1 MSRIKTH
8 VALKVA
14 DVNRSV
20 AFYQTLFERQPVKHK
35 VGYAKFDVET
45 PGLNLTL
52 NACESGSEG
61 GSENG
66 SESGSDTSPERGVLS
81 HLGIQVE
88 STEAVRTAN
97 ERFKAAG
104 LNTIEEFNTDCCY
117 ALQDKI
123 WVIDPDGNRW
133 EIFVVHTDDTAPEL
147 EISAQLPAELAEAT
161 PVKTCCA

>member
-1 MSRIKTH
+1 MSLIKTH

-35 VGYAKFDVET
+35 IGYAKFDVEA

-52 NACESGSEG
+52 NASE
-61 GSENG
+61 
-66 SESGSDTSPERGVLS
+66 TAPVQGVLS

-88 STEAVRTAN
+88 TADAVRAAN

-147 EISAQLPAELAEAT
+147 EIATKPSEST
-161 PVKTCCA
+161 PVKACCA